1 MNSTWFRFGLAVVLC
16 GWLSAISHAQFWKPK
31 VKLDAGTVQV
41 GFRSVGLTSDFGPN
55 TVAKVGMWAPV
66 SFSLEYLDETR
77 VPMKVELKTM
87 DGDGYTMRCSYPI
100 VDGIPEGIDA
110 PTKGSKVEATELT
123 HTVYTRVGGENSTT
137 TMRIYSDDGKDSPL
151 SDSVQV
157 NPSGGPKQ
165 LSKNTILTLGTSLP
179 GFTFKPRDGDSDKI
193 DLKEDRFLFARCDT
207 VEELPDN
214 WFGYEAID
222 LVILPTGKADE
233 SYLTTLFTGAK
244 AERKRRALFEWV
256 RRGGKLVISTARR
269 ADLVRA
275 SADFAKVLPLTISEV
290 NLVPSLQLLQE
301 ETKQSWLEL
310 RFKER
315 ASPRSVQLALVS
327 GLGAA
332 MMPDLM
338 PVTQIKPGTMPYITL
353 LSEAGGKKRPL
364 VVQSPLGLGRITF
377 VAFDL
382 DRSPFIDHPQRGEFW
397 DWFVPNVGSAVPDS
411 SKNKNSDGG
420 FNASVT
426 GVGAEDGAAA
436 ALRKNTDSF
445 EGVPVISFGW
455 VALFILIYTAIIGP
469 LEYIILKK
477 VFGKL
482 ELTWITFPIIVLS
495 VSAAAYFT
503 AYAVK
508 GKDLRINK
516 IDIVDVDMR
525 AAQPRVYGR
534 TWFTIFSPRIDSY
547 TISVEPKEGWGKA
560 TDENGFS
567 PVNTVD
573 WFGQTVQSAT
583 LSGGSGSGRMYQAAI
598 NPLGDD
604 RRALDTT
611 GNAKNLNYANGLE
624 GVPIQVW
631 STKAFTANWSSLVDP
646 ASPIA
651 TSTLRHLPQK
661 DAQGLPDGVEGKI
674 TFKIPLAE
682 VQEAYAIYRG
692 KAYKFQT
699 GLSPDVA
706 VPFSMNTTDA
716 VKLEEFITVDERMYE
731 VDKGDVTMN
740 PSSNRNRVTTPTQSN
755 KSSTGASTPLNF
767 FGYLF
772 HDKAVGKVRQ
782 TQNASLRT
790 LDQSWRVSDRN
801 VDEVI
806 VILKLRRASGAPE
819 ELMSKPEGASP
830 SKLWLKG
837 LPGRDQRTPVDGVL
851 QQETIIRFYL
861 PVKASGSK

>member
-1 MNSTWFRFGLAVVLC
+1 MNMFRIGLAVVLC
-16 GWLSAISHAQFWKPK
+16 GFLAAQAPAQFWKPK
-31 VKLDAGTVQV
+31 IKLDGSNVQV
-41 GFRSVGLTSDFGPN
+41 GFRSVGVTSDYGSVS
-55 TVAKVGMWAPV
+55 VAKVGMWAPV
-66 SFSLEYLDETR
+66 YFTLEYADETR
-77 VPMKVELKTM
+77 VPMKVVLKMM
-87 DGDGYTMRCSYPI
+87 DGDGYSMECSYPI
-100 VDGIPEGIDA
+100 VDGIPEGIDPPA
-110 PTKGSKVEATELT
+110 KGGKIEKTELT
-123 HTVYTRVGGENSTT
+123 HTVYARVGGENSTIGMT
-137 TMRIYSDDGKDSPL
+137 IYSDDGKDTRL
-151 SDSVQV
+151 SDTVQV
-157 NPSGGPKQ
+157 NPGGGPKQ
-165 LSKNTILTLGTSLP
+165 LSKYTILSLGTKLP
-179 GFTFKPRDGDSDKI
+179 NFTFKARDGDSDKTEMR
-193 DLKEDRFLFARCDT
+193 EDRFLFARCDS

-214 WFGYEAID
+214 WFGYESID
-222 LVILPTGKADE
+222 LVVLTTGKADKQFLE
-233 SYLTTLFTGAK
+233 TLFTGAK

-256 RRGGKLVISTARR
+256 RRGGKLVVSAATNAE
-269 ADLVRA
+269 LVRA
-275 SADFAKVLPLTISEV
+275 SADFAKVLPMTVGEV
-290 NLVPSLQLLQE
+290 NREPSLQLFQD
-301 ETKQSWLEL
+301 ETQQSWLEL
-310 RFKER
+310 KFKER
-315 ASPRSVQLALVS
+315 PAPRPAQLAVVS
-327 GLGAA
+327 GVGGVVL
-332 MMPDLM
+332 PDLM
-338 PVTQIKPGTMPYITL
+338 PITQIKPGAMPYTTL

-364 VVQSPLGLGRITF
+364 MVQAPLGLGRITF

-382 DRSPFIDHPQRGEFW
+382 DRSPFVDHPQRGEFW
-397 DWFVPNVGSAVPDS
+397 DWFIPNVGTAVPEGT
-411 SKNKNSDGG
+411 KNKNNDGGG

-436 ALRKNTDSF
+436 ALRKNTDTF

-534 TWFTIFSPRIDSY
+534 TWFTIFSPRIDNY
-547 TISVEPKEGWGKA
+547 TLAVEPKEGWGNA

-567 PVNTVD
+567 PVSTVD
-573 WFGQTVQSAT
+573 WFGQTVQASNLT
-583 LSGGSGSGRMYQAAI
+583 GGGSGRSYKAAI

-604 RRALDTT
+604 RRALDIT
-611 GNAKNLNYANGLE
+611 GNARNLNYANGLE

-631 STKAFTANWSSLVDP
+631 STKAFTANWSSLVDVN
-646 ASPIA
+646 SPIV

-661 DAQGLPDGVEGKI
+661 DAQGLPDGVEGRI

-682 VQEAYAIYRG
+682 VQEAYAFYRG

-699 GLSPDVA
+699 GLAPDVA
-706 VPFSMNTTDA
+706 VPFSMNTTDL
-716 VKLEEFITVDERMYE
+716 VRPEDFLIPDERFYE
-731 VDKGDVTMN
+731 VDNTDVVMN
-740 PSSNRNRVTTPTQSN
+740 PGSNRNRGQTVSRTTTR
-755 KSSTGASTPLNF
+755 SSTGASAPLNF

-782 TQNASLRT
+782 TQNASLRV
-790 LDQSWRVSDRN
+790 LDQSWRLNERN

-806 VILKLRRASGAPE
+806 VVLKLRRASGAPE
-819 ELMSKPEGASP
+819 DLMTKPEGASP

-837 LPGRDQRTPVDGVL
+837 LPGRDTRSGVEGVL
-851 QQETIIRFYL
+851 QQETMIRVYL
-861 PVKASGSK
+861 PVKPSGAK

>member
-1 MNSTWFRFGLAVVLC
+1 MNPTWFRVGLAIVLC
-16 GWLSAISHAQFWKPK
+16 GCISATASAQFGKAK
-31 VKLDAGTVQV
+31 VKLDGSTVQV
-41 GFRSVGLTSDFGPN
+41 GYRSVGTSSDYGPN

-66 SFSLEYLDETR
+66 YFQLEYLDETR
-77 VPMKVELKTM
+77 VPMKVVLKMM
-87 DGDGYTMRCSYPI
+87 DGDRYTMECSYPI
-100 VDGIPEGIDA
+100 VDGIPEGMDA
-110 PTKGSKVEATELT
+110 PAKGSKIEPTELT
-123 HTVYTRVGGENSTT
+123 HSVYTRVGGENSTI
-137 TMRIYSDDGKDSPL
+137 TMRIYSDDGKESPL

-165 LSKNTILTLGTSLP
+165 LSKYTILTLGTKLP
-179 GFTFKPRDGDSDKI
+179 GFTFKPRDGDSDKT
-193 DLKEDRFLFARCDT
+193 DLREDRFLLARCDS

-233 SYLTTLFTGAK
+233 QYLTTLFTGGK

-256 RRGGKLVISTARR
+256 RRGGKLVVSAAGR
-269 ADLVRA
+269 AELVRA
-275 SADFAKVLPLTISEV
+275 STDFAKVLPLTIGEV
-290 NLVPSLQLLQE
+290 NREPSLQLLQD

-315 ASPRSVQLALVS
+315 AAPRPVQLAVVS
-327 GLGAA
+327 GMGAVLT
-332 MMPDLM
+332 PDLM
-338 PVTQIKPGTMPYITL
+338 PVTQIKPATMPFMTL

-364 VVQSPLGLGRITF
+364 MVQAPLGLGRITF

-382 DRSPFIDHPQRGEFW
+382 DRSPFVDHPQRGEFW
-397 DWFVPNVGSAVPDS
+397 DWFIPNVGSAVPDS
-411 SKNKNSDGG
+411 KVKNNDGS
-420 FNASVT
+420 FQAAVT

-547 TISVEPKEGWGKA
+547 TLAVEPKEGWGKA

-583 LSGGSGSGRMYQAAI
+583 LTGAGGSGRVYRAAI

-646 ASPIA
+646 ASPIV

-699 GLSPDVA
+699 GLAPDVA
-706 VPFSMNTTDA
+706 VPFSMNSTDA
-716 VKLEEFITVDERMYE
+716 VKLEDFMIPDERFYE
-731 VDKGDVTMN
+731 VDQSDVVVN
-740 PSSNRNRVTTPTQSN
+740 PGTGRNRPPVQTRSVR
-755 KSSTGASTPLNF
+755 SSTGASSPLNM

-772 HDKAVGKVRQ
+772 HDKAIGKLRQ
-782 TQNASLRT
+782 AQNASLRSI
-790 LDQSWRVSDRN
+790 DQSWRVSDRN

-806 VILKLRRASGAPE
+806 VILRLRRASGAPE
-819 ELMSKPEGASP
+819 DLMGKPDGASP

-837 LPGRDQRTPVDGVL
+837 LPGRDQRSPVEGVM
-851 QQETIIRFYL
+851 QQETMIRVYL
-861 PVKASGSK
+861 PVKPSGSK